1 MEGLTWPLPETLT
14 WRMTKDVGKS
24 RDLKLGKEM
33 GSKTDGG
40 ISLKMVSIRK
50 QGKGAGPTKPRG
62 EQEKGWKHSL

>member
-1 MEGLTWPLPETLT
+1 
-14 WRMTKDVGKS
+14 MTKDVGKS